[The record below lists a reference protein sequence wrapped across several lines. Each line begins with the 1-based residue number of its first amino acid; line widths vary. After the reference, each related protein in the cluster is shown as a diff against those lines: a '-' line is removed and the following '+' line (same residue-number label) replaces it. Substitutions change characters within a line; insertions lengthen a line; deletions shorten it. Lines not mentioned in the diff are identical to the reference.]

1 MKKRCIIAIL
11 LLLVVSGRFYGQ
23 GISIGSGAYITVS
36 GSPWITIASGN
47 FENNGTYTKATET
60 ITMSGTAAATVT
72 GTSTTVNNLTIS
84 NTGGVTNQ
92 QSLLTVNNTLTIE
105 SGAKL
110 TIASSKALTVNGTT
124 QVNATEGLVIAT
136 EGSFLDNGTINYS
149 SGSAKAEHYLTG
161 SRWWYI
167 GSPMTA
173 ATAAAFGT
181 LSSSS
186 GSGTRL
192 YYWDE
197 PNNGYQPIVTST
209 TVLNPLQGYAYK
221 KYDGNLTAS
230 FTGSLNTGSIGTD
243 NNLEW
248 TSGKSHDGFNLVCN
262 PYPSAI
268 DWDASSGWTKTN
280 IENNIWYRTNST
292 YATYNGTSHE
302 GVNGGQKY
310 IPALQAYWVHVPD
323 SYGAKGTL
331 KVTNATRLHNS
342 QAFYKAT
349 SVNNVFRM
357 IVRRDT
363 LNDEMLVGFYPS
375 ASATYEDFD
384 AEKMFST
391 DNDHPQITTLTFE
404 HIEVAINGQP
414 ELAPNEI
421 RTIPLGFLTK
431 VSGDFTFEATN
442 LDELD
447 PAISVYLEDLMGIK
461 RLDLRAT
468 NTYSFYSAPASGDER
483 FRLHFGKSSVNAEPT
498 PADNGIRIFANDLTV
513 NLYLPADL
521 PGTLEVFN
529 VLGQRILQRPLE
541 PGFTLLCLNVDKG
554 LYIFRIQANHT
565 VTTKKLFL
573 GK

>member
-1 MKKRCIIAIL
+1 MKKAIL
-11 LLLVVSGRFYGQ
+11 ALLLPLLMVSHQFFGQ
-23 GISIGSGAYITVS
+23 SITVSSGAYFTNV
-36 GSPWITIASGN
+36 GATYITIHDN
-47 FENNGTYTKATET
+47 NLENNGTYTRGTESVR
-60 ITMSGTAAATVT
+60 MT
-72 GTSTTVNNLTIS
+72 GTTAVSITGNSTTLNDLTIS

-110 TIASSKALTVNGTT
+110 TVASSKALTVNGTT
-124 QVNATEGLVIAT
+124 QVNATEGLVIVT
-136 EGSFLDNGTINYS
+136 EGSFLDNGAINYS

-181 LSSSS
+181 LSSTPNT
-186 GSGTRL
+186 GTRL
-192 YYWDE
+192 FYWSE
-197 PNNGYQPIVTST
+197 PTNGYVAITSTST
-209 TVLNPLQGYAYK
+209 TLNPLQGYSYK
-221 KYDGNLTAS
+221 KSDGAQTAS
-230 FTGSLNTGSIGTD
+230 FTGSLNTGTVGTD
-243 NNLEW
+243 NNLDW
-248 TSGKSHDGFNLVCN
+248 TTGLSHDGFNLVSN

-268 DWDASSGWTKTN
+268 DWDAASGWTKTN
-280 IENNIWYRTNST
+280 IENNIWYRSNST

-342 QAFYKAT
+342 QAFYKAA

-363 LNDEMLVGFYPS
+363 LTDEMLVGFYPS
-375 ASATYEDFD
+375 ALAAYEDFD

-391 DNDHPQITTLTFE
+391 DNDHPQITTLTSE
-404 HIEVAINGQP
+404 HIDVAINGQP

-421 RTIPLGFLTK
+421 RTIPLGFLTQ

-483 FRLHFGKSSVNAEPT
+483 FRLYFGKSSVNAEPT

-541 PGFTLLCLNVDKG
+541 PGFTQLFLNVDKG

-565 VTTKKLFL
+565 ITTKKLFL